1 MEKYEGLILVVFLI
15 ILAVFFVVEI
25 SILMMIFTK

>member
-1 MEKYEGLILVVFLI
+1 MEKYEGLILAVFLI